1 MKKVLKIKQATAKG
15 YVEVEEYGCFNAA
28 YPSSET
34 RRGRVIEGGGIA
46 PTITASSGD
55 SIILFLGYGSKNDMH
70 KSEG

>member
-34 RRGRVIEGGGIA
+34 RRGRVIEGGVLLQPLRHPRVIR
-46 PTITASSGD
+46 
-55 SIILFLGYGSKNDMH
+55 
-70 KSEG
+70 

>member
-34 RRGRVIEGGGIA
+34 RRGRVIEGGGNC
-46 PTITASSGD
+46 SNHYG
-55 SIILFLGYGSKNDMH
+55 ILGRFDNPLFGIWKQKRYA
-70 KSEG
+70 

>member
-34 RRGRVIEGGGIA
+34 RRGRVIEGGGYC
-46 PTITASSGD
+46 SNHYG
-55 SIILFLGYGSKNDMH
+55 ILGRFNNPLFGIWKQKRYA
-70 KSEG
+70 